1 VTADVNEL
9 LAVALIAASWVVIA
23 LVLRKVSRP
32 IDIAVP
38 TIIDDNR
45 PCFTM
50 PSSSGP
56 VNGRP
61 AHRHSIPLD
70 QL

>member
-1 VTADVNEL
+1 MTADVNEL

-23 LVLRKVSRP
+23 LVLRKVTRP
-32 IDIAVP
+32 REATRPAIV
-38 TIIDDNR
+38 DDNR

-61 AHRHSIPLD
+61 AHRPSIPLD